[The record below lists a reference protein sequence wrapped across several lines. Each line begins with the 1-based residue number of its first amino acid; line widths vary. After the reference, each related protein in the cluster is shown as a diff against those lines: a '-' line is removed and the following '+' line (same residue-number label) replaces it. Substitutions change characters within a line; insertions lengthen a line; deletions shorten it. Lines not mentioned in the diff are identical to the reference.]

1 MVMNSKNFLFGS
13 KKGSVMNYIAP
24 IVALFIFIFMIIF
37 ARVLYNNIISVYV
50 SSGFASSSAAVDAI
64 KGFTLAM
71 DAFDYI
77 AAILL
82 IIFVVALGVS
92 NYKINAAPIFF
103 WVNFVFAAF
112 LGFVS
117 YFFNYALIS
126 IISNSIFEAVLVS
139 FPISILIASN
149 FHWIALM
156 FFAVGNITLY
166 AKRDK
171 GQYV

>member
-1 MVMNSKNFLFGS
+1 MNLKKNLFDS
-13 KKGSVMNYIAP
+13 KKGTIMNFIAP
-24 IVALFIFIFMIIF
+24 IISLFTFIFMIVF
-37 ARVLYNNIISVYV
+37 ARVLYNNIINVYI
-50 SSGFASSSAAVDAI
+50 SSGFASSDAAIGAI
-64 KGFTLAM
+64 AGFTLAM
-71 DAFDYI
+71 NAFDYI
-77 AAILL
+77 GGILL
-82 IIFVVALGVS
+82 MVFVVALGVT
-92 NYKINAAPIFF
+92 NYKISASPIFF
-103 WVNFVFAAF
+103 WVNFMFVAF

-126 IISNSIFEAVLVS
+126 ILSNEIFGLVLVS

-149 FHWIALM
+149 FHWIALL

>member
-1 MVMNSKNFLFGS
+1 MNLKKNLLNSKRGT
-13 KKGSVMNYIAP
+13 VMDFIAP
-24 IVALFIFIFMIIF
+24 IVSLFTFIFMIVF
-37 ARVLYNNIISVYV
+37 ARLLYNNMIAVYISSGYV
-50 SSGFASSSAAVDAI
+50 SSDAAIGAVA
-64 KGFTLAM
+64 GFTRGM
-71 DAFDYI
+71 NAFDYI
-77 AAILL
+77 GGILL
-82 IIFVVALGVS
+82 IVFVVALAVS
-92 NYKINAAPIFF
+92 NYKVNASPIFF
-103 WVNFVFAAF
+103 WVNFLFASF

-126 IISNSIFEAVLVS
+126 MLSVDIFSLVLVS

-149 FHWIALM
+149 FHWIALL

>member
-1 MVMNSKNFLFGS
+1 MNSRKSLFSSKRGNVMNF
-13 KKGSVMNYIAP
+13 IAP
-24 IVALFIFIFMIIF
+24 IVALFSFIFMIIF
-37 ARVLYNNIISVYV
+37 ARVLYNNIIDVYTASGYV
-50 SSGFASSSAAVDAI
+50 STQSAIDAVR
-64 KGFTLAM
+64 GFTLAM
-71 DAFDYI
+71 NAFDYI
-77 AAILL
+77 AAVVMIV
-82 IIFVVALGVS
+82 FVIALGVT

-103 WVNFVFAAF
+103 WVNFFFAAF

-126 IISNSIFEAVLVS
+126 IISNEIFSAVLVS
-139 FPISILIASN
+139 FPISIMIASN
-149 FHWIALM
+149 FHWLALL

>member
-1 MVMNSKNFLFGS
+1 
-13 KKGSVMNYIAP
+13 MNYIAP
-24 IVALFIFIFMIIF
+24 IIAMFSFIFMIIF
-37 ARVLYNNIISVYV
+37 ARVLYNKIIEVYV
-50 SSGFASSSAAVDAI
+50 NSGFVTHQAAIDAI

-71 DAFDYI
+71 NAFDYI
-77 AAILL
+77 AAIVM
-82 IIFVVALGVS
+82 IVFVIALGVS
-92 NYKINAAPIFF
+92 NYKISAAPIFF
-103 WVNFVFAAF
+103 WVNFFFAAF

-126 IISNSIFEAVLVS
+126 IISNNIFEVVLVS

-149 FHWIALM
+149 FHWIALL